1 MMIFE
6 RRANHPL
13 LSSPL
18 LQTLTS
24 TLRTSRASTNVKMKI
39 AIVFRGEEEGHR
51 HLGARSKA
59 QSGRWR
65 EGTSSNKTRWCSVTI
80 RRKSRSIAPNFCN
93 FRLMANIRIVTKKE
107 ALKRLL
113 VLAINDE
120 ISFPPRFSSFVC
132 SLFRTE
138 RLEVEVYEV

>member
-1 MMIFE
+1 MEGGGKEQVAIKLDGVPSRFE
-6 RRANHPL
+6 E
-13 LSSPL
+13 SP
-18 LQTLTS
+18 
-24 TLRTSRASTNVKMKI
+24 
-39 AIVFRGEEEGHR
+39 
-51 HLGARSKA
+51 
-59 QSGRWR
+59 
-65 EGTSSNKTRWCSVTI
+65 
-80 RRKSRSIAPNFCN
+80 SRSIAPNFCN